1 MLLESSLDPIKSWV
15 QVASSVA
22 SILALAAA
30 AFWFFRTSKAKQRI
44 QFDLDCRVYPL
55 ANNPGQ
61 KVAEIQFCFEN
72 KGFVEHRIY
81 DLTVS
86 VHALS
91 DEQNLETREKT
102 GELQFRRRILE
113 RKQLNPRIG
122 NFYFIRPGIR
132 QVVTHIVPIDARDS
146 LIRVTAGF
154 FYVERGA
161 NPHTA
166 RRVFSTGATPSG
178 AVTPGSEPGRI

>member
-1 MLLESSLDPIKSWV
+1 MFLQSSLDPIKNWV
-15 QVASSVA
+15 QVASSVG
-22 SILALAAA
+22 SILALTGA

-44 QFDLDCRVYPL
+44 QFDLDCRIYSL
-55 ANNPGQ
+55 AGNPGQ

-91 DEQNLETREKT
+91 EERSLDTKEKT
-102 GELQFRRRILE
+102 GELQFHRRIMG
-113 RKQLNPRIG
+113 RKQLPPPIG
-122 NFYFIRPGIR
+122 KYYFIRPGIR

-154 FYVERGA
+154 YYVERGA
-161 NPHTA
+161 YPHTA
-166 RRVFSTGATPSG
+166 RRVFPTGATVP
-178 AVTPGSEPGRI
+178 VNTPAPG